1 MSGLSQFV
9 TPRAL
14 DHTTGKTA
22 YTRPTLYLALCTTTP
37 TSAST
42 GSTIVEPTSGQYAG
56 YARQLLPPGTFN
68 AASIS
73 GGGVAVTGATIT
85 FPISGGGSSGC
96 TITGYALC
104 DSATIGAGNMIW
116 YGAFQANMPISAN
129 NQPSVPSGNL
139 NLTLTTA
146 GGLSNYLVDK
156 LLDHLDGT
164 TAYSAPSSLFIALC
178 TTAPSASS
186 TGASLVEPTSSQ
198 YDGYTRI
205 NIPTADWNAATL
217 VTGTAQTVTDLE
229 LNFPQAVSDSTGCT
243 VVGFALLDSGTIGAG
258 NILYYGTL
266 TSQAIAAYTT
276 PYFAAGGITVQL
288 V

>member
-1 MSGLSQFV
+1 MSGLSTFLS
-9 TPRAL
+9 PKAL
-14 DHTTGKTA
+14 DHTTGKTP

-37 TSAST
+37 TSSSA

-56 YARQLLPPGTFN
+56 YARQSLPPGTFN

-73 GGGVAVTGATIT
+73 GGGVAVTAQTIT

-104 DSATIGAGNMIW
+104 DSATISAGNMLW

-139 NLTLTTA
+139 NLTLTTS

-164 TAYSAPSSLFIALC
+164 TAYAAPSSLFIALC
-178 TTAPSASS
+178 TVSPTSAS
-186 TGASLVEPTSSQ
+186 TGASLTEPTISQ

-205 NIPTADWNAATL
+205 NIPVAVWNAATVL
-217 VTGTAQTVTDLE
+217 TGTGQTITNLE
-229 LNFPQAVSDSTGCT
+229 LDFPQAISDSTGCT
-243 VVGFALLDSGTIGAG
+243 VLGFALLDNGTLGAG
-258 NILYYGTL
+258 NVLYYGTL